1 MARQISF
8 PKTAILTL
16 IWTTLVHL
24 VAPSLFFSI
33 KGDRNEDHLFLHIF
47 EVILSIAFYL
57 SLPIAGLYA
66 DIKFGRF
73 KTVMFNLVLASLVTG
88 LLILMLAIVDK
99 FQEANLIIDIALR
112 ILALS
117 QKAFLIV
124 NLLLGSDQLMTAT
137 SQQLSRYVWFF
148 TWSNYLGYL
157 FTAFA
162 SCLIQLDTKYDI
174 YVTFFH
180 FLCLVNVIISGCIL
194 KKHFNEYIPSRN
206 PLKLARNV
214 LCFAKK
220 NKYPVQRSALTYWEE
235 KHPSRIDLGKDKY
248 GGPFSEEDVEDVKT
262 LFRLLPIVV
271 VITMVSFPVQ
281 PIGRLVATTLTFGQC
296 LFDSSYFIY
305 YIVNVLVIPFYLFVK
320 KHFDCR
326 LTILKT
332 IGLGLLMTTLS
343 KVGFVV
349 IDLYFSLQVKNLNQT
364 CMFQN
369 MQNLSDHS
377 TYLHNSYIMIIPNL
391 VGAFGSL
398 FILTS
403 GLEFVFAQA
412 PHSMR
417 GLLIG
422 VYYGVGGLYEISG
435 WKIVEIF
442 KNSNRYWIPSCEF
455 YVFVVNA
462 IVMLTSFLLFLILS
476 QKYRLRSRGDVF
488 NANVIAENY
497 YENDFLRR
505 QIYNEYERL

>member
-1 MARQISF
+1 MTSQISF
-8 PKTAILTL
+8 PKTGFITL
-16 IWTTLVHL
+16 IWMALVQL
-24 VAPSLFFSI
+24 MAPSLFFSI
-33 KGDRNEDHLFLHIF
+33 KGDGNEEQVSSYIF
-47 EVILSIAFYL
+47 EVILNVAFCL
-57 SLPIAGLYA
+57 SLPVAGLYA

-88 LLILMLAIVDK
+88 LLTLMSAVVDK
-99 FQEANLIIDIALR
+99 FQEATLIIHIALPVSV
-112 ILALS
+112 LS
-117 QKAFLIV
+117 HKAFLIV
-124 NLLLGSDQLMTAT
+124 NLLLGSDQLITAT

-148 TWSNYLGYL
+148 TWSRYLGYL

-162 SCLIQLDTKYDI
+162 SCLISDTKYNFYI
-174 YVTFFH
+174 TFFH
-180 FLCLVNVIISGCIL
+180 LLCLLIVIISGCIL
-194 KKHFNEYIPSRN
+194 KRYFIEYIPSKN
-206 PLKLARNV
+206 PLKLTYNV
-214 LCFAKK
+214 LCFAKN

-235 KHPSRIDLGKDKY
+235 RYPSRIDLGKDKY

-262 LFRLLPIVV
+262 LFQLLPIVA
-271 VITMVSFPVQ
+271 VITMVSFPALPV
-281 PIGRLVATTLTFGQC
+281 GRLAATTLTFSQC
-296 LFDSSYFIY
+296 LFDSSYFIH

-332 IGLGLLMTTLS
+332 IGLGIFMSTLS
-343 KVGFVV
+343 KVGFVAV
-349 IDLYFSLQVKNLNQT
+349 DLYFSLQVKNLNQT
-364 CMFQN
+364 CMFQDI
-369 MQNLSDHS
+369 QNLSDHN
-377 TYLHNSYIMIIPNL
+377 TYLHNSYIMVVPNL

-403 GLEFVFAQA
+403 SLEFVFAQA

-422 VYYGVGGLYEISG
+422 VYYGIGGLYELSG
-435 WKIVEIF
+435 WTIVYIL
-442 KNSNRYWIPSCEF
+442 KYSNKYWMPSCEF
-455 YVFVVNA
+455 YVFAVNG

-476 QKYRLRSRGDVF
+476 KKYRLRSRGDIF

-505 QIYNEYERL
+505 QIYNEYERF